1 MALVHGMVFGG
12 GGGGGDVGLLALLAE
27 IFQNRQAWQENQ
39 AYWVW
44 SWTIKIQALA
54 INKLLRLLAALFVI
68 MQLCLCI
75 LYKICLVEIC
85 LFKK

>member
-39 AYWVW
+39 AYLAW
-44 SWTIKIQALA
+44 SWTIKI
-54 INKLLRLLAALFVI
+54 
-68 MQLCLCI
+68 
-75 LYKICLVEIC
+75 
-85 LFKK
+85 